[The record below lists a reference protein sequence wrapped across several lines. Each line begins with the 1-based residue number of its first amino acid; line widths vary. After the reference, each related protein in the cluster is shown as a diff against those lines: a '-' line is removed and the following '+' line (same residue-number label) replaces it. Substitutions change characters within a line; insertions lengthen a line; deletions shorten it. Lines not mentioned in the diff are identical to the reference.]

1 MSNVRQ
7 KEKLN
12 IKQRENVIERRCI
25 VTRNTADRNDLVRFV
40 LEPSKNL
47 VIPDLKEKLPGRGVW
62 VSCDRSSLDEAV
74 KKNLFARAFKSQCVV
89 SDDLPQVVEDL
100 LEARALNS
108 LSLAKKAGEVI
119 TGFDK
124 VFLAMSKTQLDVLI
138 EAKDGAEG
146 GQKKLE
152 KKFAAVFENGKV
164 IKLFTSAQ
172 MDVAF
177 GSTNV
182 IHAAI
187 THGNMTKNV
196 LAAADKLAKYCGF

>member
-1 MSNVRQ
+1 M
-7 KEKLN
+7 
-12 IKQRENVIERRCI
+12 ERKCI
-25 VTRNTADRNDLVRFV
+25 VKRQPADRTELLRFV
-40 LEPSKNL
+40 IGPSGDESDPTG
-47 VIPDLKEKLPGRGVW
+47 VVVADLKEKLPGRGVW
-62 VSCDRSSLDEAV
+62 VTCSKSSVEEAV
-74 KKNLFARAFKSQCVV
+74 KKKLFARAFKAKCKVA
-89 SDDLPQVVEDL
+89 DDLPQTIEAM

-124 VFLAMSKTQLDVLI
+124 VFLAMSKTELTALI

-152 KKFAAVFENGKV
+152 KKFAAVFPQGRL
-164 IKLFTSAQ
+164 IKLFTSGQ
-172 MDVAF
+172 MDMAF

-187 THGNMTKNV
+187 THGNMTQNV
-196 LAAADKLAKYCGF
+196 LAAVDKLTKYRGF

>member
-1 MSNVRQ
+1 M
-7 KEKLN
+7 
-12 IKQRENVIERRCI
+12 ERKCI
-25 VTRNTADRNDLVRFV
+25 VKREPVDRKDLLRFV
-40 LEPSKNL
+40 LEPTANT
-47 VIPDLKEKLPGRGVW
+47 VVPDLKEKLPGRGVW
-62 VSCDRSSLDEAV
+62 VTCDRSMVEEAQN
-74 KKNLFARAFKSQCVV
+74 KKLFARGFKSQCKVP
-89 SDDLPQVVEDL
+89 DDLAQTIEAL
-100 LEARALNS
+100 LEAKALNS

-124 VFLAMSKTQLDVLI
+124 VFLAMSKTGLDVLV

-152 KKFAAVFENGKV
+152 KKFAAVFPEGKV

-187 THGNMTKNV
+187 THGNMSQNV
-196 LAAADKLAKYCGF
+196 MTAVGKLAKYRGL